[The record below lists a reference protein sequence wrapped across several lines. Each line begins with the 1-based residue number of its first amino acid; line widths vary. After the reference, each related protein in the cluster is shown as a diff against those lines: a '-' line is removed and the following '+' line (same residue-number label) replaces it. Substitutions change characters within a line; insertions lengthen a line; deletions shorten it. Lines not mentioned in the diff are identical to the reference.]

1 MASPTSEEPGSCT
14 STTIITAEG
23 NTGHTAADTGIP
35 CSNPTCETH
44 ETGTTNTT
52 TTAGAGG
59 VRQCVQIHHVRPT
72 RPEPPT
78 LPLQVNLQIN
88 LKDISWNWF
97 IRDRLTKDM
106 ITTVLGPPD
115 VVRWQTAAG
124 KKDCRLE

>member
-78 LPLQVNLQIN
+78 LPLQLSRVEMVSREILQT
-88 LKDISWNWF
+88 LPS
-97 IRDRLTKDM
+97 
-106 ITTVLGPPD
+106 LGL
-115 VVRWQTAAG
+115 VQGRVF
-124 KKDCRLE
+124 